1 MKLRQFNQAS
11 VTDAKA
17 LIAHCVALDEWVN
30 EMVAHRPYLFVDA
43 LYHQGD
49 SLSKQWD
56 GVALTRALSA
66 HPRIGERAQGGSKE
80 VRLSEGEQAGVNA
93 NDARLKEALD
103 TGNMAYEQR
112 FGRVFLI
119 RAKGRS
125 GEEILAELS
134 RRLTNDPI
142 KEQQEALEQLRDITL
157 LRLKETFE

>member
-11 VTDAKA
+11 VTEAKA

-30 EMVAHRPYLFVDA
+30 EMVAHRPYRYVDA

-49 SLSKQWD
+49 SLSTLWD
-56 GVALTRALSA
+56 AEALTRALSA
-66 HPRIGERAQGGSKE
+66 HPRIGERAQGGSKDA
-80 VRLSEGEQAGVNA
+80 RLSAGEQAGVNA
-93 NDARLKEALD
+93 DDGRLKEALD
-103 TGNMAYEQR
+103 AGNAAYEQR

-125 GEEILAELS
+125 GEEILAELN
-134 RRLTNDPI
+134 RRLTNEPGQEL
-142 KEQQEALEQLRDITL
+142 KEALEQLRAITL